1 MLGDLVKVRY
11 PRRRNL
17 KLASLPA
24 QKLDWSQSILD
35 GNYLRITVEILLRT
49 CSQSTRRIRSRTQK
63 LLLIS
68 SPTQFAMFQRQE
80 LTLSLN
86 RVIAIEFPNCDPAF
100 SEAAETSVPF
110 ITEAQR
116 NHNPWYTQEWEKF
129 LSSFARMIY
138 DLLIYEQQGTIASY
152 IN

>member
-1 MLGDLVKVRY
+1 LNTFERMLGDLVKVRY
-11 PRRRNL
+11 PRRWNL

-68 SPTQFAMFQRQE
+68 SPTQFAMFQWQE

-100 SEAAETSVPF
+100 SELRKRVSLLSRKLGDIIIRTLLNL
-110 ITEAQR
+110 R
-116 NHNPWYTQEWEKF
+116 NKKN
-129 LSSFARMIY
+129 LSGI
-138 DLLIYEQQGTIASY
+138 L
-152 IN
+152 

>member
-17 KLASLPA
+17 KLASLAA

-80 LTLSLN
+80 LTSSLN

-100 SEAAETSVPF
+100 SGAAETSVPL
-110 ITEAQR
+110 ITRKLGEIIIRDALR
-116 NHNPWYTQEWEKF
+116 
-129 LSSFARMIY
+129 
-138 DLLIYEQQGTIASY
+138 
-152 IN
+152 